1 MWVLPDFFLSTNT
14 YSFMYTKQV
23 CCKNRNGIQVHT
35 LNEQNRAH
43 RFNERTMDFLV
54 GDAPPSL
61 SVKLP
66 CILSYGGTVDLM
78 TFLTLQQ
85 LSLHG
90 DPHNI
95 QKHFHGESPQWNCFL
110 CFKRPSEAVPA
121 SRPTTCST
129 GGVGAGFCSKGPSPT
144 HLQSLWL
151 DYFSPSFLSLLYSL
165 HTGPSSSANLLK
177 VVS

>member
-1 MWVLPDFFLSTNT
+1 ME
-14 YSFMYTKQV
+14 V

-43 RFNERTMDFLV
+43 RFNERTTDFLV

-85 LSLHG
+85 LSLHV
-90 DPHNI
+90 DPHEVI
-95 QKHFHGESPQWNCFL
+95 QASLLE
-110 CFKRPSEAVPA
+110 RVPTVELLFMLQTA
-121 SRPTTCST
+121 QRGCTSFPAQPPAAQ
-129 GGVGAGFCSKGPSPT
+129 GVGLGGWLLQQRPCPRLPTSKSVVGLLLTS
-144 HLQSLWL
+144 S
-151 DYFSPSFLSLLYSL
+151 FSSLLYHFTLGHPPLPTS
-165 HTGPSSSANLLK
+165 
-177 VVS
+177 

>member
-1 MWVLPDFFLSTNT
+1 ME
-14 YSFMYTKQV
+14 V

-43 RFNERTMDFLV
+43 RFNERTTDFLV

-85 LSLHG
+85 LSLHV
-90 DPHNI
+90 DPHEVI
-95 QKHFHGESPQWNCFL
+95 QAFL
-110 CFKRPSEAVPA
+110 LERVPTVELLFMLQTA
-121 SRPTTCST
+121 QRGCTSFPAQPPAAR
-129 GGVGAGFCSKGPSPT
+129 GGVGGLAFAAKALPPT
-144 HLQSLWL
+144 SNFEVCGWITS
-151 DYFSPSFLSLLYSL
+151 YLLLLKPPLPL

>member
-1 MWVLPDFFLSTNT
+1 ME
-14 YSFMYTKQV
+14 V

-43 RFNERTMDFLV
+43 RFNERTTDFLV

-85 LSLHG
+85 LSLHV
-90 DPHNI
+90 DPHEVI
-95 QKHFHGESPQWNCFL
+95 QAFL
-110 CFKRPSEAVPA
+110 LERVPTVELLFMLQTA
-121 SRPTTCST
+121 QRGCTSFPAQPPAAQALPPTSNFEVCGWITS
-129 GGVGAGFCSKGPSPT
+129 
-144 HLQSLWL
+144 
-151 DYFSPSFLSLLYSL
+151 YLLLLKPPLPL